1 MMKEN
6 LIQVICGPGK
16 GKTASAL
23 GRGVTALLKGKT
35 VIMVQFLKGSM
46 ETEGMEIVKRL
57 EPEFKLFRF
66 EKSPIFFDQL
76 SEEEK
81 DEARINIRNGLNF
94 AKKVLVTGE
103 CDILILD
110 EPTIA
115 QDWKGRQIIGS
126 IIRSLSGRGK
136 LVIAI
141 LHDMDFVA
149 ENFERVIIMAHGQVL
164 ADGTAKEV
172 FAQEEVLKKARLQ
185 KPYVMQLSEALGYEK
200 SYLTVE
206 ELLKDRMSLCAAIK
220 L

>member
-1 MMKEN
+1 MKEN

-110 EPTIA
+110 EPTA
-115 QDWKGRQIIGS
+115 VLTPQETEKLFTVLRNMREAGHS
-126 IIRSLSGRGK
+126 IIIITHKLHGLDVFGHGGADAAYRG
-136 LVIAI
+136 
-141 LHDMDFVA
+141 
-149 ENFERVIIMAHGQVL
+149 EIICIPV
-164 ADGTAKEV
+164 
-172 FAQEEVLKKARLQ
+172 KALICQARQ
-185 KPYVMQLSEALGYEK
+185 SEAELIMTGTVYPQELDEYADEITKVQTRYEHC
-200 SYLTVE
+200 E
-206 ELLKDRMSLCAAIK
+206 G
-220 L
+220 

>member
-1 MMKEN
+1 MKEN

-94 AKKVLVTGE
+94 AKMVLVTGE
-103 CDILILD
+103 CNILILD
-110 EPTIA
+110 EILGILDEGIISLEELKTLICQA
-115 QDWKGRQIIGS
+115 RQ
-126 IIRSLSGRGK
+126 
-136 LVIAI
+136 
-141 LHDMDFVA
+141 
-149 ENFERVIIMAHGQVL
+149 
-164 ADGTAKEV
+164 
-172 FAQEEVLKKARLQ
+172 
-185 KPYVMQLSEALGYEK
+185 SEAELIMTGTVYPQELDEYVDEITKIQTRYEHF
-200 SYLTVE
+200 E
-206 ELLKDRMSLCAAIK
+206 
-220 L
+220 

>member
-81 DEARINIRNGLNF
+81 DEARINIRNGLNY
-94 AKKVLVTGE
+94 AKKVLTTEE
-103 CDILILD
+103 CDLLVLD
-110 EPTIA
+110 
-115 QDWKGRQIIGS
+115 
-126 IIRSLSGRGK
+126 
-136 LVIAI
+136 
-141 LHDMDFVA
+141 
-149 ENFERVIIMAHGQVL
+149 
-164 ADGTAKEV
+164 
-172 FAQEEVLKKARLQ
+172 
-185 KPYVMQLSEALGYEK
+185 EALGLVDQNIVTEEEMSGILSCRDQVQVIVTGKVLPEGLSRIADKVEK
-200 SYLTVE
+200 VDCC
-206 ELLKDRMSLCAAIK
+206 K
-220 L
+220 

>member
-1 MMKEN
+1 MKEN

-103 CDILILD
+103 CNILSILD
-110 EPTIA
+110 EGIISLEELKTLICQA
-115 QDWKGRQIIGS
+115 RQ
-126 IIRSLSGRGK
+126 
-136 LVIAI
+136 
-141 LHDMDFVA
+141 
-149 ENFERVIIMAHGQVL
+149 
-164 ADGTAKEV
+164 
-172 FAQEEVLKKARLQ
+172 
-185 KPYVMQLSEALGYEK
+185 SEAELIMTGSVYPQELDEYVDEITKIQTRYEHF
-200 SYLTVE
+200 E
-206 ELLKDRMSLCAAIK
+206 
-220 L
+220 